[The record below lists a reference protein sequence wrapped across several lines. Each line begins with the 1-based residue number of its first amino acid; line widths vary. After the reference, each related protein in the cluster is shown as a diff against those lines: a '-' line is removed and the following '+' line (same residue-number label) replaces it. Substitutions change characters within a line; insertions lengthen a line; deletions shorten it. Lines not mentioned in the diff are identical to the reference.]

1 MAIGKLLPRIAPP
14 LRPPRIG
21 RTGHSLPEAWPLER
35 IELATIRL

>member
-21 RTGHSLPEAWPLER
+21 RTGHTPPESLA
-35 IELATIRL
+35 I